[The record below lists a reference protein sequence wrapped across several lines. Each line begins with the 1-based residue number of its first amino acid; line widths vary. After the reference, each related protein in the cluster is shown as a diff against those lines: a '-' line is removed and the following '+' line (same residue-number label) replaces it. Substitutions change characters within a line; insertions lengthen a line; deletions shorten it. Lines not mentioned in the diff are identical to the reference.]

1 MLSQEITESPTANHL
16 QCCFFFV
23 LFFVFGCQIKQK
35 FVQKLVCESINTFSC
50 HSECTKEN
58 TLIQAPNVDS
68 QRSLTRIATDEKLRY
83 IVLFKTVPA
92 ISFDQIN
99 VPLPINRSQRLYC
112 LAVMNT
118 RYFVM

>member
-16 QCCFFFV
+16 QCWFFLVFFF
-23 LFFVFGCQIKQK
+23 FFFGCQIKQK
-35 FVQKLVCESINTFSC
+35 IVQNLVCESSNTFSC

-58 TLIQAPNVDS
+58 TFIQAPNVDS

-92 ISFDQIN
+92 
-99 VPLPINRSQRLYC
+99 
-112 LAVMNT
+112 
-118 RYFVM
+118 YFI